1 MTNEI
6 ELQIAERVAFAGD
19 HAFGD
24 TGAYERIS
32 GRAHFAVD
40 PRASAQRDGRG
51 SGQGTDR

>member
-6 ELQIAERVAFAGD
+6 ELRIAERVAFAGD

-32 GRAHFAVD
+32 GRAHFCG
-40 PRASAQRDGRG
+40 RSASLGERDGRG
-51 SGQGTDR
+51 SGQGADG